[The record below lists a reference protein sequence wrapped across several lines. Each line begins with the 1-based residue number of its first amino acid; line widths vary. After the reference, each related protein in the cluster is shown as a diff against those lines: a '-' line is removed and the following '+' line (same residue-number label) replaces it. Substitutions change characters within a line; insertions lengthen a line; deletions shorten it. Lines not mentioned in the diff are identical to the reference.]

1 MSNQTPDDFM
11 KGLLAAAPVEGL
23 DKDPTV
29 THAEIQAML
38 ADEMPKIMKLSPD
51 EICMINPIAGPTVIG
66 LVMAHVIVKKYGTEA
81 LKTFVAKLGSS
92 LIDKRE
98 L

>member
-1 MSNQTPDDFM
+1 MSEQTPQDFM
-11 KGLLAAAPVEGL
+11 KGLLAAPPVEGL

-38 ADEMPKIMKLSPD
+38 GEEMPKIFVLSP
-51 EICMINPIAGPTVIG
+51 EEVCMVNPVAGPTVIG
-66 LVMAHVIVKKYGTEA
+66 LVMAHVIVKKYGPEA
-81 LKTFVAKLGSS
+81 LKAFVIKLGSS
-92 LIDKRE
+92 LVNKKE